1 MQANNESEKGKTC
14 KERGGRSLLETG
26 KLTIFLEVHQ
36 TLDNVGVQLGVLV
49 FPLSAGP
56 FSQPSRLLYLS
67 GCWTAVGI
75 SYEKHA
81 NEVSCLLTNI
91 LPDILWFELKFT
103 TENVLTDLHK
113 GFRTTTAAKW
123 RIARQKKKGDD
134 TNGPYVASFIITT
147 SDDLRSN
154 SIRRTDRLVLDLAE
168 LEMLGQTK
176 INHLELRIGR
186 GVAEQEIFQLQV
198 TMDDA
203 LGVDI
208 SDGTQH
214 LLHQASAL
222 RLCVVIV
229 GLLIESIKQLTA
241 QTQFLDK
248 VDLRMRLVHLL

>member
-103 TENVLTDLHK
+103 TENVLTDLHE

-123 RIARQKKKGDD
+123 RIARQKKKSNN
-134 TNGPYVASFIITT
+134 TNGPYVASLIIAAT
-147 SDDLRSN
+147 DNLRGN
-154 SIRRTDRLVLDLAE
+154 SIRRAHRLVLDLTE
-168 LEMLGQTK
+168 LEMLG
-176 INHLELRIGR
+176 
-186 GVAEQEIFQLQV
+186 
-198 TMDDA
+198 
-203 LGVDI
+203 
-208 SDGTQH
+208 
-214 LLHQASAL
+214 
-222 RLCVVIV
+222 
-229 GLLIESIKQLTA
+229 
-241 QTQFLDK
+241 
-248 VDLRMRLVHLL
+248 